1 MWSQK
6 TGPTDKSLISINNVK
21 CRVVVVAG
29 TEVTQPSESSVQPA
43 EWQLPSS
50 KPDEISWLTF
60 KLLVMEAEFPGQNS
74 GQEVV
79 KVVLVGDNGVGKTRL
94 VCARAYLQSVPLAQL
109 VKSHGE
115 FSNK

>member
-21 CRVVVVAG
+21 CRVVAG
-29 TEVTQPSESSVQPA
+29 SEVTQPPESSVQPA